1 MKILIVEDNRNI
13 NKNIQKYLKLEG
25 FSIEGAFDGQTGYDM
40 AMNNSYDLILLD
52 IMIPVIDG
60 ITLCKKILEK
70 KKIPIIMITA
80 KDTIEDKII
89 GLDSGADDYIVKPF
103 DLKELEARIYAVL
116 RRGNKEMFDKIRFGD
131 IEIDIQKKEIT
142 RNGTPIELTLK
153 EFFILEY
160 LIQNRNQAVSR
171 TDIISYIWGGEDS
184 MFEADSKLD
193 VYISNI
199 RKKLDK
205 SIVDTIK
212 GFGYRV
218 NL

>member
-1 MKILIVEDNRNI
+1 MKILIIEDNRVI
-13 NKNIQKYLKLEG
+13 NKNILKYLK
-25 FSIEGAFDGQTGYDM
+25 IEWFNVDGVFDGQTGFDM
-40 AMNNSYDLILLD
+40 AISNNYDLILLD
-52 IMIPVIDG
+52 IMIPIIDG

-80 KDTIEDKII
+80 KDTVEDRI
-89 GLDSGADDYIVKPF
+89 LWLESGADDYIIKPF
-103 DLKELEARIYAVL
+103 DLGELVARIYAVL
-116 RRGNKEMFDKIRFGD
+116 RRWNKELFDKIKYGD

-142 RNGTPIELTLK
+142 RNGNLIELTLK

-160 LIQNRNQAVSR
+160 LINNRNQAVSR
-171 TDIISYIWGGEDS
+171 TDIISYIWWWEDS
-184 MFEADSKLD
+184 MFEADAKLD

-205 SIVDTIK
+205 TIIDTIK
-212 GFGYRV
+212 WFWYRI